1 MPFFSII
8 TVCYNEISN
17 IKNTLDSII
26 RQTSNNYEL
35 IVVDG
40 GSTDGTKEVIQQ
52 YEKHIAWWCSEPDKG
67 IYNAMNKGVCHATGE
82 YVIFMN
88 AGDWFYDDCVL
99 EHVYKSGMSTD
110 IIEGYVANTANG
122 KKVKE
127 RYDDIYVHLFADT
140 LSHQGTFIRR
150 SLLQVHPYDEKYK
163 IVADWKFW
171 IETIILGKASYSF
184 IEQNIAYYD
193 MTGVSACR
201 EAVWSERE
209 AVCQELFSPHVVQL
223 IHSYYAA
230 YDLALVKYAVFLNQH
245 SHRGYELVRKIAKR
259 VVKLVKL
266 RIAGYTFSKEQS

>member
-1 MPFFSII
+1 MPIFSII
-8 TVCYNEISN
+8 TVCYNEKDS
-17 IKNTLDSII
+17 IKNTLDSIVE
-26 RQTSNNYEL
+26 QTCGDREL

-40 GSTDGTKEVIQQ
+40 GSTDGTKEIIQQ
-52 YEKHIAWWCSEPDKG
+52 YKQHLTWWCSEPDKG
-67 IYNAMNKGVCHATGE
+67 IYNAMNKGVLHATGD
-82 YVIFMN
+82 YVIFIN
-88 AGDWFYDDCVL
+88 AGDRFYDSRVL
-99 EHVYKSGMSTD
+99 EHVYRNGMTTD
-110 IIEGYVANTANG
+110 IIEGYVADVMKG
-122 KKVKE
+122 KRVKE

-171 IETIILGKASYSF
+171 IETIILEKASYSF
-184 IEQNIAYYD
+184 IEQYIAYYD
-193 MTGVSACR
+193 MTGVSSCK

-259 VVKLVKL
+259 IVKITKW
-266 RIAGYTFSKEQS
+266 RRNI